1 MNFCENVT
9 SCTADECTDFL
20 CFDYTT
26 GILITNPLEDFW
38 ANIGIGVAYLFLR
51 LVQLYLGSLYWQKE
65 RELLSVK
72 KKSRNYEAIK
82 TQTWIQFGR
91 TILSTVGFYLLVQ
104 QSLYIFI
111 ALIVLDT
118 LFVPLRMKWLM
129 KKDDTH
135 AVQNVLVDLWHLYD
149 SAQHNLP
156 IHNRTLKELGE
167 IIKEMRNA
175 SENGNTT
182 NGKNVNPLYRRPY
195 LSF

>member
-1 MNFCENVT
+1 
-9 SCTADECTDFL
+9 L

-38 ANIGIGVAYLFLR
+38 ANVGIGVAYFILR
-51 LVQLYLGSLYWQKE
+51 FFQLWLGSLYWQKE

-72 KKSRNYEAIK
+72 KNSRNYEAIK

-118 LFVPLRMKWLM
+118 LFVPCRMKYLM

-149 SAQHNLP
+149 SAQHKLP
-156 IHNRTLKELGE
+156 IHNRTLEELGK
-167 IIKEMRNA
+167 IIKEMRTE
-175 SENGNTT
+175 SQNGITT
-182 NGKNVNPLYRRPY
+182 NGNKMNSLYRRPY